1 MYIEQDRCIGL
12 KKICTQLLISLRIKA
27 SFQYLS
33 KPASVA
39 LLLSIATYILGV
51 LYDILI

>member
-12 KKICTQLLISLRIKA
+12 KKICTQVISLRIKA